1 MLDQY
6 LFIIFSTLIS
16 GYYVGEVMATD
27 EDQLASN
34 NQFTYA
40 TSKSLFTTDLTPAK
54 MISFCLS
61 IILFLLNTGVLNFVS
76 YV

>member
-1 MLDQY
+1 
-6 LFIIFSTLIS
+6 
-16 GYYVGEVMATD
+16 MAID

-54 MISFCLS
+54 MITFCL
-61 IILFLLNTGVLNFVS
+61 IIIMFLLNTGILHFVS